1 MMKNAKIEEKKIV
14 PPFIAHLGAPVRWR
28 WHCFN
33 FYHGLHFHFI
43 ITFIF
48 VKFCGQAREFASVED
63 KSPVNSWILQGT
75 KENKISNICPMQHID
90 HHNTG
95 MDLILQFYEG
105 SSCQSMPPSP
115 PQPEELCGSWRLW
128 QGDYQHRE
136 RAHLP
141 CVALQQEP
149 CNALVDQQPPG
160 GMGWV
165 PPPGILHHYLH
176 QLVTGGLPAQQVR
189 FPW

>member
-1 MMKNAKIEEKKIV
+1 MMTNAKIEKKIV

-33 FYHGLHFHFI
+33 FYHRLHFHFI

-105 SSCQSMPPSP
+105 SSCQSMPPP
-115 PQPEELCGSWRLW
+115 PRSLRNCVEVGGCDKGITNTQ
-128 QGDYQHRE
+128 RE

-141 CVALQQEP
+141 CVVHQQEP

>member
-1 MMKNAKIEEKKIV
+1 M
-14 PPFIAHLGAPVRWR
+14 
-28 WHCFN
+28 
-33 FYHGLHFHFI
+33 HFI
-43 ITFIF
+43 IAFIF
-48 VKFCGQAREFASVED
+48 VKFSGQAGKFASVED

-136 RAHLP
+136 RGPTYHAVPTNRNHAMPLLTSSHLEGWDGSHRQVSCTITSTNLWQGDYRHSKFAFHDRLSNASVRCTVFQNWEP
-141 CVALQQEP
+141 STTSLLQT
-149 CNALVDQQPPG
+149 A
-160 GMGWV
+160 
-165 PPPGILHHYLH
+165 
-176 QLVTGGLPAQQVR
+176 R
-189 FPW
+189 